1 MNSDIRTIQDS
12 KKDQSKVLAISCI
25 TEFGERYSY
34 YLLQSLLILFL
45 TNHFKLNAKIS
56 SSLVGSV
63 LGMIYISAI
72 IGGVVA
78 DKLLGYYRSA
88 FIGTAIMII
97 GSSILAISDSISG
110 VYLGLCFVSVSTGL
124 IKSNISSFIGRF
136 YDRSG
141 LSEANRDFGFNIFY
155 VGINIGAFT
164 SQFVASSLAN
174 KFGYHIAFSS
184 SILASILMLLNM
196 LVGFFIL
203 KSYISSDIKV
213 TTSKVAKA
221 AAIII
226 AYMGLVYLVLNY
238 NTLADIAVFA
248 SVAVAIIILWRAA
261 QASKGYKRIITA
273 SMFFILSTMYWIL
286 YFQLFIS
293 IELFVEIVVKKTIFS
308 IPVSTTQVISTESV
322 AILIMGYFMG
332 RFWIYR
338 EKIGKAVH
346 DIDKFDAAFVLLTIM
361 FILFYLAIATIPG
374 EIPATVMAALFFIMA
389 ISELCLS
396 AIGLSMVTKLAPQG
410 FVSLFMSIWLV
421 TLGVGGK
428 IAGFISS
435 NIKITANNIAASKVS
450 MQHGILVFIAISIA
464 ASIICLLY
472 RKQAI
477 AQDEMHRILKR

>member
-1 MNSDIRTIQDS
+1 MNSNIMTTQDS
-12 KKDQSKVLAISCI
+12 KKDQNKVLTISCI

-45 TNHFKLNAKIS
+45 INHFKLSTQIS

-72 IGGVVA
+72 IGGIVA

-97 GSSILAISDSISG
+97 GSSILAISDSISS

-124 IKSNISSFIGRF
+124 IKSNISSFIGKF

-141 LSEANRDFGFNIFY
+141 LSEANRDFGFNVFY
-155 VGINIGAFT
+155 VGINIGAFA
-164 SQFVASSLAN
+164 SQFVASTLAN
-174 KFGYHIAFSS
+174 KFGYHVAFSS
-184 SILASILMLLNM
+184 SIIASILMLINM
-196 LVGFFIL
+196 LIGFFVL
-203 KSYISSDIKV
+203 KNYISNDVKV
-213 TTSKVAKA
+213 TLSKIIQAT
-221 AAIII
+221 AIIV

-238 NTLADIAVFA
+238 NTLADVAVFI
-248 SVAVAIIILWRAA
+248 SVAVSVVILWRAA
-261 QASKGYKRIITA
+261 QVSKGYKRIITA
-273 SMFFILSTMYWIL
+273 SMFFILSVMYWIL

-293 IELFVEIVVKKTIFS
+293 IELFVDSVVQKTILS
-308 IPVSTTQVISTESV
+308 IPVNTTQIISTESV

-332 RFWIYR
+332 KFWIYR

-346 DIDKFDAAFVLLTIM
+346 DIDKFDLAFVLMTIM
-361 FILFYLAIATIPG
+361 FIVFYLVIAIIPG
-374 EIPATVMAALFFIMA
+374 KIPATVMAALFFIMA

-435 NIKITANNIAASKVS
+435 KIKITADNIAASKVS
-450 MQHGILVFIAISIA
+450 MQHGILIFIAISVAAIA
-464 ASIICLLY
+464 ICLLY